1 MNIEQKR
8 REIDVIDA
16 NIADLLNRRAAIAK
30 DISML
35 KLSAGLPI
43 VDEHREDDVLRGL
56 ARSNQGEISHAAMA
70 RIYRAI
76 LDESRLIQAAVR
88 TEMAANGAR
97 K

>member
-1 MNIEQKR
+1 MPIDQKR

-16 NIADLLNRRAAIAK
+16 NIADLLNRRAAVAK
-30 DISML
+30 EISML

-43 VDEHREDDVLRGL
+43 VDEQREDDVLRGL
-56 ARSNQGEISHAAMA
+56 ARATHGEISHAAMA

-76 LDESRLIQAAVR
+76 LDESRLVQASLR
-88 TEMAANGAR
+88 TELAANGAN